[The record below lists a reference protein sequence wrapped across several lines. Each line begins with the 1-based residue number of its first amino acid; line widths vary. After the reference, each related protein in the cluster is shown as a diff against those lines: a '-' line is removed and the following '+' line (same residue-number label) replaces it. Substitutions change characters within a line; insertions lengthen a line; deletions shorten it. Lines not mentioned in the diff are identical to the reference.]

1 MKNNS
6 SLPLRLNAEITY
18 KCPLHCVFCY
28 NPLNYAN
35 HDNELDTESWVRVFS
50 EARKLGS
57 VQLGLSGGEPMLRKD
72 IETLV
77 EESCKLGF
85 FTNLIT
91 SGIGLTDEKIGNFK
105 KYGLGQIQLS
115 FQDSTKELNDFLSST
130 KTFELKSKVA
140 KLIKKYKY
148 PMVLN
153 VVLHRLNIDH
163 IEEILNM
170 ALEMQADHVEL
181 ANTQYYAWAYLNRE
195 NLIPTKAQILNAEK
209 KLEEFRI
216 KVGNKMKLYFVLPD
230 YYETRPKACM
240 NGWGT
245 TFLNIAA
252 DGVALPCHEARMLP
266 NINLPNVK
274 EHSIDW
280 IWNES
285 SLFNKYRGVDW
296 MEEPCKSCNEKEK
309 DFGGCRCQ
317 AFLIT
322 GNPDSTDPIC
332 DKSPNHHIITE
343 DVEKAQNKIIDKNEV
358 QKVIKFRTDKNSL
371 EMSEKNN

>member
-1 MKNNS
+1 MNNKS
-6 SLPLRLNAEITY
+6 SLPLWLNAEITY

-28 NPLNYAN
+28 NPLNYAK
-35 HDNELDTESWVRVFS
+35 HDNELDTESWIRVFS

-72 IETLV
+72 IEILV

-91 SGIGLTDEKIGNFK
+91 SGIGLTEEKIDNFK

-163 IEEILNM
+163 IDEILNM

-181 ANTQYYAWAYLNRE
+181 ANTQYYAWAYINRE
-195 NLIPTKAQILNAEK
+195 NLIPTKDQILNAEK
-209 KLEEFRI
+209 KLEEFRK

-252 DGVALPCHEARMLP
+252 DGMALPCHEARMLP
-266 NINLPNVK
+266 NIDLPSVRD
-274 EHSIDW
+274 HSIDW

-285 SLFNKYRGVDW
+285 SLFNKYRGFDW
-296 MEEPCKSCNEKEK
+296 MEEPCKSCSEKEK

-343 DVEKAQNKIIDKNEV
+343 DVKKAQNKIIDKDEV

-371 EMSEKNN
+371 AISEKNN

>member
-1 MKNNS
+1 MKNKS
-6 SLPLRLNAEITY
+6 SLPLWLNAEITY

-91 SGIGLTDEKIGNFK
+91 SGIGLTEEKIDNFK

-195 NLIPTKAQILNAEK
+195 NLIPTKEQILNAEK
-209 KLEEFRI
+209 KLEVFRE

-266 NINLPNVK
+266 KIELPNVRD
-274 EHSIDW
+274 HSIHW

-285 SLFNKYRGVDW
+285 SLFNKYRGFDW

-332 DKSPNHHIITE
+332 DKSPNHHIITK

-358 QKVIKFRTDKNSL
+358 QKIIKFRTDKNSL
-371 EMSEKNN
+371 ELSEKNN

>member
-1 MKNNS
+1 MKNKS
-6 SLPLRLNAEITY
+6 SLPLWLNAEITY

-91 SGIGLTDEKIGNFK
+91 SGIGLTEEKIDNFK

-195 NLIPTKAQILNAEK
+195 NLIPTKEQILNAEK
-209 KLEEFRI
+209 KLEVFRK

-266 NINLPNVK
+266 KIELPNVRD
-274 EHSIDW
+274 HSIHW

-285 SLFNKYRGVDW
+285 SLFNKYRGFDW

-332 DKSPNHHIITE
+332 DKSPNHHIITK

-358 QKVIKFRTDKNSL
+358 QKIIKFRTDKNSL
-371 EMSEKNN
+371 ELSEKNN